1 MFAQSLYVQWK
12 WNRDFL
18 GFFTAIAFAAPLI
31 ILWIALPHLGL
42 SSGRELVSVG
52 GVVGAATAVIAVVAG
67 MTVAWHGYGIDE
79 RAGHIYAMSL
89 PITRSRALAIRACA
103 AAIML
108 ALPALGVWIG
118 AMLAAGQIEMPPS
131 LHAYAGSLATKAL
144 LTSWLAHA
152 LMFALRYCA
161 RSRSKVVLII
171 LMFGLSGVGIA
182 TSVAPGSRGMV
193 VRAGDF
199 LISNP
204 GPFGVLFSRWTLIDV

>member
-1 MFAQSLYVQWK
+1 
-12 WNRDFL
+12 
-18 GFFTAIAFAAPLI
+18 
-31 ILWIALPHLGL
+31 
-42 SSGRELVSVG
+42 
-52 GVVGAATAVIAVVAG
+52 
-67 MTVAWHGYGIDE
+67 MTVA
-79 RAGHIYAMSL
+79 
-89 PITRSRALAIRACA
+89 A
-103 AAIML
+103 A
-108 ALPALGVWIG
+108 WIG

-131 LHAYAGSLATKAL
+131 LHAYAGSLAAKAL

-204 GPFGVLFSRWTLIDV
+204 GPFGVSRNGDWGRKPPMLGRHSCADRPPRPLRRAMRREV